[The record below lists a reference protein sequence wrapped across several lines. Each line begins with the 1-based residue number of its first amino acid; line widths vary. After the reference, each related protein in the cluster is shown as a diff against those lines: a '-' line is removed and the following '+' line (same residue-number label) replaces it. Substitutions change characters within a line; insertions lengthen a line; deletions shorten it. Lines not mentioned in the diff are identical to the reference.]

1 MPSGFIGGHG
11 VATSIGTFY
20 ADNGW
25 EDALTV
31 GYTFATAGLLVGLFG
46 GIIMINIACRKGWT
60 RLIKSPQQL
69 PDYMMSAFVPKEKR
83 EAIGNNTVH
92 SISIESLTW
101 HLSLLLAAYVIG
113 SWMVKLLGMIW
124 STIAVPQFATAM
136 IAGFLLQKLLDL
148 LGLGQYVDRKTMG
161 SIGSCATDYLVAFA
175 VATMNVKT
183 VIQYAGPL
191 MVLVLIGIVYC
202 VLWTLW
208 IGPRIYHNYWFERS
222 IFVYGFATGVMATG
236 VTLLRVVDPDAKT
249 GTLEDYGI
257 AYVVLSFLS
266 VIIPIVV
273 PAMILN
279 GQAWGLGI
287 GATIL
292 AIIGIILSKYMV
304 GWFTQPKYV
313 LREGEEDFQG

>member
-148 LGLGQYVDRKTMG
+148 LGLG
-161 SIGSCATDYLVAFA
+161 
-175 VATMNVKT
+175 
-183 VIQYAGPL
+183 
-191 MVLVLIGIVYC
+191 
-202 VLWTLW
+202 
-208 IGPRIYHNYWFERS
+208 
-222 IFVYGFATGVMATG
+222 
-236 VTLLRVVDPDAKT
+236 
-249 GTLEDYGI
+249 
-257 AYVVLSFLS
+257 
-266 VIIPIVV
+266 
-273 PAMILN
+273 
-279 GQAWGLGI
+279 
-287 GATIL
+287 
-292 AIIGIILSKYMV
+292 
-304 GWFTQPKYV
+304 
-313 LREGEEDFQG
+313 